1 MDIAA
6 ILNYLQ
12 DLPIAIAIRD
22 SLYYFPLLESA
33 HVIGLAM
40 VFGTVLTMDLRMMGV
55 ASMERPFR
63 VVTDD
68 LLKWTWLAFA
78 VTLLTGALMFTTNAT
93 VYYHATAF
101 RIKMLLLL
109 IAGLNMAVFELTVGK
124 RAQEWGKSAKVPRAA
139 RIAGIF
145 SLTVWLAV
153 IVAGRMIGFET
164 SNAAPEAQEA
174 PTDIDFDEFLEGLPD
189 EPPVP
194 SDTPDNSQ

>member
-12 DLPIAIAIRD
+12 ELPIAIAIRD

-40 VFGTVLTMDLRMMGV
+40 VFGTVLAMDLRMIGL

-78 VTLLTGALMFTTNAT
+78 LTLLTGGLMFITNAT
-93 VYYHATAF
+93 VYYNTTAF

-109 IAGLNMAVFELTVGK
+109 LAGINMAIFELTVGK
-124 RAQEWGKSAKVPRAA
+124 QAKEWGKTATVPKAAK
-139 RIAGIF
+139 IAGIC
-145 SLTVWLAV
+145 SLTLWLGV

-164 SNAAPEAQEA
+164 SNAAPAAQEE
-174 PTDIDFDEFLEGLPD
+174 PTDINFDDFLEGLPD
-189 EPPVP
+189 EPPP
-194 SDTPDNSQ
+194 PDGSQ

>member
-12 DLPIAIAIRD
+12 ELPIAIAIRD

-40 VFGTVLTMDLRMMGV
+40 VFGTVLAMDLRMMGV

-78 VTLLTGALMFTTNAT
+78 LTLLTGSLMFTTNAT
-93 VYYHATAF
+93 VYYSTTAF
-101 RIKMLLLL
+101 RVKMLLLFL
-109 IAGLNMAVFELTVGK
+109 AGLNMAIFELTTGK
-124 RAQEWGKSAKVPRAA
+124 HTKEWGKSAKVPRAA
-139 RIAGIF
+139 RIAGIC
-145 SLTVWLAV
+145 SLALWLGV
-153 IVAGRMIGFET
+153 IVAGRLIGFAT
-164 SNAAPEAQEA
+164 SNAAPAAQEA
-174 PTDIDFDEFLEGLPD
+174 PTDINFDEFLEGLPD
-189 EPPVP
+189 EPP
-194 SDTPDNSQ
+194 TPADNPK